1 MSPAG
6 PGYIGLNQEDNPSTR
21 KVCCS
26 LELTRQIAIQP
37 TDFSCLIRFVQRA
50 YTVNSADGD
59 DSNKHRRT
67 ISVASDGKSDM
78 STGIIR
84 SPHSISSR
92 PPLGQHTH
100 SSPLLPADSHYR
112 ATSSGIDT
120 VPGPKASDFA
130 VSGSHLVGRPVIPT
144 PLYQSVL
151 ASDGMLTDSLA
162 GLSQDG
168 IAPSQIQTQPTQI
181 NGGILSPTPIPA
193 PNVHMELA
201 AIQPPLG
208 VTNQAMYSQEMQQ
221 AFGAEG
227 IDPSHM
233 QIQPSTTP
241 TPSQQQSY
249 VTPPMESMPHFPAQ
263 SGGMHYVDTD
273 MSVQDMSQ
281 NGGIPP
287 APAATP
293 TSAALSHSGGSTRSR
308 PTTRS
313 GHPGSLDF
321 TTLRPKDDDSS
332 VTSPYA
338 SSHLSMSS
346 FPFTN
351 SVTSQTSGS
360 RSRAT
365 SISRNTS
372 ASRSRAPS
380 INSMQHNLA
389 HGPDAQE
396 LQNILGSL
404 NAMPSPINEDDDD
417 EDQSNVDGNA
427 AMGKRDML
435 TGELLATYNRVF
447 LQWLPRVCSDVEA
460 TDRKGEKIHQP
471 LMAKKM
477 AKLDEEHAFRPFK
490 FRIQPFTNSFQDAC
504 KDLGLSEADTAPKL
518 IKHFLWNQ
526 PLISRFNDEGKKT
539 KSRGNHVWS
548 IEARYLSPGRYE
560 FRPPPPK
567 IVPLPATAAPNVP
580 WTWTPKVLD
589 SSCQGPP

>member
-1 MSPAG
+1 MSG
-6 PGYIGLNQEDNPSTR
+6 GNI
-21 KVCCS
+21 
-26 LELTRQIAIQP
+26 
-37 TDFSCLIRFVQRA
+37 
-50 YTVNSADGD
+50 
-59 DSNKHRRT
+59 H
-67 ISVASDGKSDM
+67 
-78 STGIIR
+78 R
-84 SPHSISSR
+84 SPHSLNSQGGMR
-92 PPLGQHTH
+92 PPLGSHTH
-100 SSPLLPADSHYR
+100 SSPLLPAESHYR
-112 ATSSGIDT
+112 ATSAGMDT
-120 VPGPKASDFA
+120 IPGPKASDMA

-151 ASDGMLTDSLA
+151 ASDDMLTDALA
-162 GLSQDG
+162 QLPPQDG
-168 IAPSQIQTQPTQI
+168 IAPSQIQTQPTQL
-181 NGGILSPTPIPA
+181 NGGILSPMPIPA
-193 PNVHMELA
+193 PNTHVDLS
-201 AIQPPLG
+201 
-208 VTNQAMYSQEMQQ
+208 AMHAPASQVLYPSDMQQ
-221 AFGAEG
+221 SFVADGV
-227 IDPSHM
+227 DPSNM

-241 TPSQQQSY
+241 TPMQQQTY
-249 VTPPMESMPHFPAQ
+249 VTPPMDSMPQFAAQ
-263 SGGMHYVDTD
+263 SGGMQYMDSD
-273 MSVQDMSQ
+273 MANQDMMQ
-281 NGGIPP
+281 NGGSMPP
-287 APAATP
+287 APTATP
-293 TSAALSHSGGSTRSR
+293 TSAAVSHSGGSSRSR
-308 PTTRS
+308 PSTRA

-321 TTLRPKDDDSS
+321 TTLRPKDDDS

-346 FPFTN
+346 FPFSN

-380 INSMQHNLA
+380 INSAQLNLA

-417 EDQSNVDGNA
+417 EEQSTADGNMSA
-427 AMGKRDML
+427 GKREVL
-435 TGELLATYNRVF
+435 SPELLATYNRVF
-447 LQWLPRVCSDVEA
+447 LQWLPRVCADVEA

-548 IEARYLSPGRYE
+548 IEARYLAPGHYE
-560 FRPPPPK
+560 FRPPAPK

-580 WTWTPKVLD
+580 WSWTPKVLD

>member
-1 MSPAG
+1 M
-6 PGYIGLNQEDNPSTR
+6 
-21 KVCCS
+21 
-26 LELTRQIAIQP
+26 
-37 TDFSCLIRFVQRA
+37 
-50 YTVNSADGD
+50 
-59 DSNKHRRT
+59 
-67 ISVASDGKSDM
+67 
-78 STGIIR
+78 
-84 SPHSISSR
+84 
-92 PPLGQHTH
+92 
-100 SSPLLPADSHYR
+100 
-112 ATSSGIDT
+112 DT
-120 VPGPKASDFA
+120 VPGPKASDLA
-130 VSGSHLVGRPVIPT
+130 VSGSHLVGRPVMPT

-151 ASDGMLTDSLA
+151 ASDEMLTDALA
-162 GLSQDG
+162 RLPQGG
-168 IAPSQIQTQPTQI
+168 IAPSQIQTQPTQL
-181 NGGILSPTPIPA
+181 NGGILSPTPVPA
-193 PNVHMELA
+193 ANVHAPVDGMG
-201 AIQPPLG
+201 Q
-208 VTNQAMYSQEMQQ
+208 VMYPHEMQQ
-221 AFGAEG
+221 AFIAEG

-233 QIQPSTTP
+233 HIQQSTTP
-241 TPSQQQSY
+241 TPTQQQTY
-249 VTPPMESMPHFPAQ
+249 ITPPMDSVPHFTSQ
-263 SGGMHYVDTD
+263 SGGMHYMDSD
-273 MSVQDMSQ
+273 MAGQDMSQ
-281 NGGIPP
+281 HGPIVPP
-287 APAATP
+287 APTATP

-308 PTTRS
+308 PSTRS

-321 TTLRPKDDDSS
+321 TTLRPKEDDGS
-332 VTSPYA
+332 VTSPYT
-338 SSHLSMSS
+338 SSHLSSMSS

-351 SVTSQTSGS
+351 SVTSQSGS

-365 SISRNTS
+365 SLSRNTS

-380 INSMQHNLA
+380 INSMQHSLA

-417 EDQSNVDGNA
+417 EDQSNADGNA
-427 AMGKRDML
+427 AMGKRDAL
-435 TGELLATYNRVF
+435 SGELLATYNNVF
-447 LQWLPRVCSDVEA
+447 LQWLPRVCTDVEA

-539 KSRGNHVWS
+539 KSIGNHVWS
-548 IEARYLSPGRYE
+548 IEARYLAPGHYE

-580 WTWTPKVLD
+580 WSWAPKVLD

>member
-1 MSPAG
+1 M
-6 PGYIGLNQEDNPSTR
+6 T
-21 KVCCS
+21 
-26 LELTRQIAIQP
+26 
-37 TDFSCLIRFVQRA
+37 
-50 YTVNSADGD
+50 
-59 DSNKHRRT
+59 
-67 ISVASDGKSDM
+67 SDGRSDL
-78 STGIIR
+78 STTLVK
-84 SPHSISSR
+84 SPHSVGSYATR

-100 SSPLLPADSHYR
+100 SSPLLPAESHYR
-112 ATSSGIDT
+112 ATSAGMDT
-120 VPGPKASDFA
+120 LPGPKASDLA

-151 ASDGMLTDSLA
+151 ASDGMLTDSTTGPA
-162 GLSQDG
+162 GDG
-168 IAPSQIQTQPTQI
+168 IAPSQIQPQSSLP
-181 NGGILSPTPIPA
+181 NVGILSPTPVLA
-193 PNVHMELA
+193 TGVHLSLGA
-201 AIQPPLG
+201 LQP
-208 VTNQAMYSQEMQQ
+208 QQ
-221 AFGAEG
+221 AGFAGHPLYPQEQQQSFFADG
-227 IDPSHM
+227 VDPSQM

-241 TPSQQQSY
+241 TPTQQQTY
-249 VTPPMESMPHFPAQ
+249 VTPPMDTVPHFTSQGA
-263 SGGMHYVDTD
+263 GMQYTD
-273 MSVQDMSQ
+273 SDMAGQ
-281 NGGIPP
+281 EARHNGASLPP

-293 TSAALSHSGGSTRSR
+293 TSVSLSHSGGSTRSR

-321 TTLRPKDDDSS
+321 TTLRSNQDDASA
-332 VTSPYA
+332 TSPYA
-338 SSHLSMSS
+338 SSHLSSMSS

-372 ASRSRAPS
+372 ASRSRAQS
-380 INSMQHNLA
+380 INSMQPGLT

-404 NAMPSPINEDDDD
+404 NALPSPINEDDDD
-417 EDQSNVDGNA
+417 EDQSNADGNTA
-427 AMGKRDML
+427 GGKRDIL
-435 TGELLATYNRVF
+435 SGELLATYNKVF
-447 LQWLPRVCSDVEA
+447 LQWLPRICADVEA

-504 KDLGLSEADTAPKL
+504 KDFGLSEADTAPKL

-548 IEARYLSPGRYE
+548 IEARFLAPGHYE

-580 WTWTPKVLD
+580 WSWSPKVLD